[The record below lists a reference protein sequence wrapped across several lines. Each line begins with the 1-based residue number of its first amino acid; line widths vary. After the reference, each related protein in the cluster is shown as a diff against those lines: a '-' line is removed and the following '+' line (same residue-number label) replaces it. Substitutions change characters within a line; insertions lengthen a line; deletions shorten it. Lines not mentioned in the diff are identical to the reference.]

1 MTIVAVNSGMRA
13 ELKFARNNA
22 VLTRRREITWFI
34 CIRFERKF
42 PRIRNEKRVK
52 ETFFADRYFSR
63 SFLFSHPI
71 ISARRKVDSG
81 KKERK
86 RKETGPRFTARL
98 PLLRPPLSQSHSILR
113 VSTSVSTGDIDYWMS
128 EWLNASVRCNDSG
141 PTAERSWSRLYRST
155 GLWAF
160 CVL

>member
-71 ISARRKVDSG
+71 ISARRKVDGG

-86 RKETGPRFTARL
+86 RKETGRATVHGSITTA
-98 PLLRPPLSQSHSILR
+98 PTPPLAIAFHPPCFHLR
-113 VSTSVSTGDIDYWMS
+113 VHRRYRLLD
-128 EWLNASVRCNDSG
+128 VRVIKRICEVQRFGTN
-141 PTAERSWSRLYRST
+141 R
-155 GLWAF
+155 
-160 CVL
+160 

>member
-1 MTIVAVNSGMRA
+1 MFSGLLGRRVMTIVAVNSGMRA

-42 PRIRNEKRVK
+42 PRIRNEISERREAKRVK

-71 ISARRKVDSG
+71 ISARRKVDGG

-98 PLLRPPLSQSHSILR
+98 PLLRPPLSQSHSTLR

-128 EWLNASVRCNDSG
+128 E
-141 PTAERSWSRLYRST
+141 
-155 GLWAF
+155 
-160 CVL
+160 

>member
-71 ISARRKVDSG
+71 ISARRKVDGG

-86 RKETGPRFTARL
+86 RKETGRATVYGSITTA
-98 PLLRPPLSQSHSILR
+98 PTPPLAIAFHPPCFHLR
-113 VSTSVSTGDIDYWMS
+113 VHRRYRLLD
-128 EWLNASVRCNDSG
+128 VRVIKRICEVQRFGTN
-141 PTAERSWSRLYRST
+141 R
-155 GLWAF
+155 
-160 CVL
+160 

>member
-1 MTIVAVNSGMRA
+1 MFSGLLGRRVMTIVAVNSGMRA

-71 ISARRKVDSG
+71 ISARRKVDGG

-86 RKETGPRFTARL
+86 RKETGRATVHGSITTA
-98 PLLRPPLSQSHSILR
+98 PTPPLAIAFHPPCFHLR
-113 VSTSVSTGDIDYWMS
+113 VHRRYRLLD
-128 EWLNASVRCNDSG
+128 VRVIKRICEVQRFGTN
-141 PTAERSWSRLYRST
+141 R
-155 GLWAF
+155 
-160 CVL
+160 